1 MYNTILKLRYR
12 MIVNFVHEAGFLPS
26 ILVFLLAIGLL
37 YIVTKLPDGC
47 LAITAACMLFS
58 IHLSRNDAEMLRIL
72 SPRLPKQVL
81 IVDYYLAMLPFATAS
96 LCTGSVKNVSCCLLL
111 PACLALVPP
120 IHADWKIPTHPLIRR
135 GSIFYSG
142 NFRMLFILMLQHNDI
157 YILDEPFN
165 GLDLEGC
172 ILLRK
177 WLSDMRGRGKLIIV
191 SSHIISALTDICNEI
206 FYIHQG
212 RIAGS
217 FKDKTAAEIEAEIG
231 EFIMND
237 NSAGL

>member
-1 MYNTILKLRYR
+1 

-26 ILVFLLAIGLL
+26 ILVFLLAIGPL

-111 PACLALVPP
+111 PACLALVPH
-120 IHADWKIPTHPLIRR
+120 IHADGKFQNA
-135 GSIFYSG
+135 FYSVPAAM
-142 NFRMLFILMLQHNDI
+142 FRCC
-157 YILDEPFN
+157 N
-165 GLDLEGC
+165 GLFVQQHQPVDCLYTGFCVPAQQLTVPEL
-172 ILLRK
+172 IPAPPLL
-177 WLSDMRGRGKLIIV
+177 L
-191 SSHIISALTDICNEI
+191 
-206 FYIHQG
+206 
-212 RIAGS
+212 
-217 FKDKTAAEIEAEIG
+217 
-231 EFIMND
+231 
-237 NSAGL
+237 

>member
-81 IVDYYLAMLPFATAS
+81 IVDYYLAMLP
-96 LCTGSVKNVSCCLLL
+96 
-111 PACLALVPP
+111 
-120 IHADWKIPTHPLIRR
+120 
-135 GSIFYSG
+135 
-142 NFRMLFILMLQHNDI
+142 LQQRH
-157 YILDEPFN
+157 YAPVL
-165 GLDLEGC
+165 
-172 ILLRK
+172 
-177 WLSDMRGRGKLIIV
+177 
-191 SSHIISALTDICNEI
+191 
-206 FYIHQG
+206 
-212 RIAGS
+212 
-217 FKDKTAAEIEAEIG
+217 
-231 EFIMND
+231 
-237 NSAGL
+237 

>member
-96 LCTGSVKNVSCCLLL
+96 LCTGSVKNISCCLLL

-142 NFRMLFILMLQHNDI
+142 NFRMLFIP
-157 YILDEPFN
+157 Y
-165 GLDLEGC
+165 
-172 ILLRK
+172 LLLCSGAATGFLYNNTNLLIVCTLAFVFL
-177 WLSDMRGRGKLIIV
+177 LSNFIIA
-191 SSHIISALTDICNEI
+191 ISE
-206 FYIHQG
+206 
-212 RIAGS
+212 R
-217 FKDKTAAEIEAEIG
+217 
-231 EFIMND
+231 
-237 NSAGL
+237 